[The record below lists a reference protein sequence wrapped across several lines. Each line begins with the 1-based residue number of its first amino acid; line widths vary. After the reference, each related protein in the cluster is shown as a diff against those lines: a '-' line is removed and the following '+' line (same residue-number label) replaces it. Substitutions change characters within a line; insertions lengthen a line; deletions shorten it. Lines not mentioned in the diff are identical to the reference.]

1 MSIVTISRESYSPGK
16 EVAEIVAQR
25 LGFECVSGDVLGQA
39 SEEFDVS
46 EAKLLRAVRDAPT
59 ILDRFTFGKER
70 YLAYFQA
77 ALLEHFQKDN
87 VVYHGLAG
95 HYVVRGVPH
104 VLKVRI
110 IGKLEDRIEAVM
122 HRESVFEQAA
132 SSMSGLSGQGLSLPA
147 SHRAVSREKAL
158 RILESSDEARHK
170 WGKHLYGIDTH
181 DPNLY
186 DLVIHINKLGVDDA
200 ADAICYAA
208 GLDQFQATSESQQ
221 AMDDLLVAALVKARL
236 IEQYPRV
243 NVSAHEG
250 SVYVA
255 VEGGSPSD
263 EKAIQDAVGD
273 VAGVKEVAVD
283 LFPFTTPD

>member
-1 MSIVTISRESYSPGK
+1 MPIVTISRESYSPGK
-16 EVAEIVAQR
+16 EVAEKVAQR
-25 LGFECVSGDVLGQA
+25 LGFACVSGDVLGQA
-39 SEEFDVS
+39 SEEFDVP
-46 EAKLLRAVRDAPT
+46 EAKLLRAVRDAPA

-110 IGKLEDRIEAVM
+110 IGKLDDRVAAVM
-122 HRESVFEQAA
+122 QRASVFEQAA

-147 SHRAVSREKAL
+147 SHQAVSREKAL
-158 RILESSDEARHK
+158 RILETSDEARRK
-170 WGKHLYGIDTH
+170 WGMHLYGIDTH
-181 DPNLY
+181 DPILY
-186 DLVIHINKLGVDDA
+186 DLVIHINKLDVDDA

-208 GLDQFQATSESQQ
+208 GLKQFQATPESQQ
-221 AMDDLLVAALVKARL
+221 AIDDLLLAALVKARL
-236 IEQYPRV
+236 IEQHPRV
-243 NVSAHEG
+243 NVSAHAG
-250 SVYVA
+250 NVYVA
-255 VEGGSPSD
+255 IEGGSPSD
-263 EKAIQDAVGD
+263 EHAIQDALRQIQGAKKVD
-273 VAGVKEVAVD
+273 VD